1 MGSKPGVKQAF
12 CFEKNLCDVEPLS
25 ADLCKT
31 NTGDIAALKNKGLN
45 TGRGGKEK
53 KEREKKSKQ
62 PEQNSILPT
71 YSDTTSSST

>member
-12 CFEKNLCDVEPLS
+12 CLEKNLCDVEPLS

-53 KEREKKSKQ
+53 KKKQSEREKKKKQ
-62 PEQNSILPT
+62 VT
-71 YSDTTSSST
+71 